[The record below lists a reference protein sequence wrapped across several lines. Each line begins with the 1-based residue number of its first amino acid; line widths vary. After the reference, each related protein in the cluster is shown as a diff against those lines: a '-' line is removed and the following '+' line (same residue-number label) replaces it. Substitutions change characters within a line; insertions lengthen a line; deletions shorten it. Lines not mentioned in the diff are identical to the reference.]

1 MNNYCNRLIKVV
13 DEVGV
18 WLEKEEVPF
27 YSGTF
32 SKKLYTQHQLLKG
45 LVVKTLF
52 RLRYRELVD
61 LLEVADSLRS
71 RMGLSKVP
79 HYTTFQKFSA
89 RFSCR
94 ILHQLIAGVAKKI
107 CSGTLNLS
115 IDSTGFSLDVSSY
128 HYSSRIKRMEKNR
141 GYVKTTLAIDTRTQ
155 CVAAAKIRLKRR
167 HDTVDAVP
175 ILNKSRL
182 LGRIQVVVAD
192 RGYDSEELMQYIEHE
207 IHAKPVIALK
217 YAKKSLKRTR
227 GEIRKRLK
235 KAFPKEEYRHRSKS
249 ETVNSTIKR
258 RYDSTIRARKNHT
271 QRQDVLL
278 KILTYNLTLLNKTV
292 EILKDFYR
300 AQNSNSLIYTIQQL
314 HLFSDFIVEVIY

>member
-1 MNNYCNRLIKVV
+1 MNYYCNRLIKAV

-18 WLEKEEVPF
+18 WLDNERVPR
-27 YSGTF
+27 YSGPF
-32 SKKLYTQHQLLKG
+32 SRKLYTQHQLLKG

-52 RLRYRELVD
+52 RLRYRELVEM
-61 LLEVADSLRS
+61 LEVGDTLRG

-89 RFSCR
+89 RFPCR
-94 ILHQLIAGVAKKI
+94 TLHQLIAGVAKKI

-115 IDSTGFSLDVSSY
+115 IDSTGFSLDSSSY
-128 HYSSRIKRMEKNR
+128 HYSSRIRRMEKNR
-141 GYVKTTLAIDTRTQ
+141 SYVKTTLAIDTRTQ

-175 ILNKSRL
+175 ILRKSRL
-182 LGRIQVVVAD
+182 VGRINIVIAD

-207 IHAKPVIALK
+207 IRATPIIALK
-217 YAKKSLKRTR
+217 HMKKPLKRTR

-235 KAFPKEEYRHRSKS
+235 KAFPQKEYGQRSKS
-249 ETVNSTIKR
+249 ETVNSTLKR

-271 QRQDVLL
+271 QRQEVLL
-278 KILTYNLTLLNKTV
+278 KILAHNLRLAGNII

-300 AQNSNSLIYTIQQL
+300 AEYNNFR
-314 HLFSDFIVEVIY
+314 FSRSRHGCGTFCRIF

>member
-1 MNNYCNRLIKVV
+1 MNYYSNRLIKLV
-13 DEVGV
+13 DLVGG
-18 WLEKEEVPF
+18 WFDKGGVPL
-27 YSGTF
+27 YSGPF
-32 SKKLYTQHQLLKG
+32 SRKLYTQHQHLTC
-45 LVVKTLF
+45 LVIKTVF

-61 LLEVADSLRS
+61 LLGVADALRH
-71 RMGLSKVP
+71 RLGLSKVP

-89 RFSCR
+89 RFPCR
-94 ILHQLIAGVAKKI
+94 RLHRLIAGLAKKI

-128 HYSSRIKRMEKNR
+128 HYSSRIKRVERNR

-167 HDTVDAVP
+167 HDIVDAIP
-175 ILNKSRL
+175 ILKKSRL
-182 LGRIQVVVAD
+182 LGKILTVVAD

-207 IHAKPVIALK
+207 IQAKTVIALK
-217 YAKKSLKRTR
+217 YLKKPLKRTR

-235 KAFPKEEYRHRSKS
+235 KAFPQEEYHQRSKS

-271 QRQDVLL
+271 QRQEVLL
-278 KILTYNLTLLNKTV
+278 KILTHNLTLANKLV

-300 AQNSNSLIYTIQQL
+300 ATKGIPKQK
-314 HLFSDFIVEVIY
+314 DDPD